1 MKTASAAVDRWRPD
15 VPGVVIL
22 LYHRVGGGSA
32 LEIDLDAALFEEQ
45 VAVIAASGRALT
57 LGAALEQL
65 ATPGA
70 RASAVV
76 VTFDDG
82 TADFAEV
89 AVPILARHRV
99 PATLYLA
106 TAFVEEEREFPD
118 GGRPVSWTALR
129 DACSTGL
136 IDIGSHTHTHKLLD
150 RVSRAEAAAELD
162 RSIDLIGERLGQSAL
177 DFAYPKAVPG
187 RGEAERLVCDRF
199 RSAALAGTRVN
210 PYRSVQ
216 PERAT
221 DPHRLARSPIQA
233 SDGMEFFARKL
244 AGGMGLE
251 DTVRRAMNRVRYARL
266 AT

>member
-1 MKTASAAVDRWRPD
+1 MKSASAAVDRFRPD
-15 VPGVVIL
+15 VSGVVVL

-32 LEIDLDAALFEEQ
+32 CEIDLDAARFEEQ
-45 VAVIAASGRALT
+45 VAVIAASGRAVT
-57 LGAALEQL
+57 LGTALEQL
-65 ATPGA
+65 AA
-70 RASAVV
+70 ADAHESAVV

-82 TADFAEV
+82 TADFADV
-89 AVPILARHRV
+89 AVPILARHGV

-106 TAFVEEEREFPD
+106 TAFVEEAREFPG
-118 GGRPVSWTALR
+118 GGRPLSWSALR

-162 RSIDLIGERLGQSAL
+162 RSIDLVGDRLGLPAF
-177 DFAYPKAVPG
+177 DFAYPKAVVG
-187 RGEAERLVCDRF
+187 RGDAERLVRDRF

-221 DPHRLARSPIQA
+221 DPHRLARSPIQV
-233 SDGMEFFARKL
+233 SDGMDFFARKL

-251 DTVRRAMNRVRYARL
+251 GAVRRAMNRVRYARL